1 MDTESNKNYSNKF
14 NSKSLK
20 EITGENNIDK
30 VYQIL
35 NDITGENTM
44 TELKDDIIIF
54 SINSTSIKTNFKLYE
69 TLDIN
74 DALILIKELRNENN
88 NLKNRL
94 DEMEKK
100 IENMNLNCEYNLF
113 DVESYKLENIF
124 KELTKGGNTK
134 FNLHTSL
141 INNRAELG
149 LINKCI
155 KHIFN
160 SNISLMEMIYCSKK
174 DGEEPEYFNAKY
186 NENLIYSVIII
197 RTKDK
202 NQKKFGIFC
211 NKQKKNKFRT
221 SKYECSF

>member
-1 MDTESNKNYSNKF
+1 MEEAPTPKAAIKNNNLEENEIISQDSSGLIFQINITKYDDYIEIKCMDTESNKNYSNKF

-35 NDITGENTM
+35 KDITGENTM

-54 SINSTSIKTNFKLYE
+54 SINSTSIKKNFKLYE

-149 LINKCI
+149 LINTFKLFI
-155 KHIFN
+155 
-160 SNISLMEMIYCSKK
+160 IYLFKLT
-174 DGEEPEYFNAKY
+174 
-186 NENLIYSVIII
+186 NLIKV
-197 RTKDK
+197 
-202 NQKKFGIFC
+202 
-211 NKQKKNKFRT
+211 
-221 SKYECSF
+221 